1 MKMDKIV
8 NEIINIDK
16 ETVKIKKKT
25 EEIVLNKEKELKE
38 TIQRLEK
45 EYIED
50 GKLESESM
58 YNDIIE
64 SGKSEI
70 SKLESEDNKILQKID
85 NLYKDKKDKLIEDL
99 WTSLFTS
106 KG

>member
-1 MKMDKIV
+1 MDKVV
-8 NEIINIDK
+8 NEIINIDR
-16 ETVKIKKKT
+16 ETVKIKDKT
-25 EEIVLNKEKELKE
+25 KEIIANKEKELRE

-58 YNDIIE
+58 YNDIVE
-64 SGKSEI
+64 SGKVEI
-70 SKLESEDNKILQKID
+70 SKLQSEDNKILKQID
-85 NLYKDKKDKLIEDL
+85 NLYRVKKDKLVEDL

>member
-16 ETVKIKKKT
+16 ETVKIKKKA
-25 EEIVLNKEKELKE
+25 EEIIENKEKELRE

-50 GKLESESM
+50 GKLESESI
-58 YNDIIE
+58 YNDIIK
-64 SGKSEI
+64 SGKEEI
-70 SKLESEDNKILQKID
+70 SKLESEDNKTLKLID
-85 NLYKDKKDKLIEDL
+85 NLYRVKKDKLIEDL

-106 KG
+106 KE